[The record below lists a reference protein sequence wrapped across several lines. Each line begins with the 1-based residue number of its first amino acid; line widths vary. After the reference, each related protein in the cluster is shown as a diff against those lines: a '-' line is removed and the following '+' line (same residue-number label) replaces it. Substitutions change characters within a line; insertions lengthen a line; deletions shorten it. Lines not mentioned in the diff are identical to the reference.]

1 MSTIDQDV
9 LPDEKSTCMFCTV
22 PVNAGDQV
30 CGFCASYTPPEP
42 LTVNTLLAEAD
53 QHLAADPLVYPLAAR
68 IAHGSPAFPLN
79 GGWSCYVT
87 DVDRSRFTITATR
100 RDAETG
106 EIVNREFVCA
116 VLEVTA

>member
-1 MSTIDQDV
+1 MILQT
-9 LPDEKSTCMFCTV
+9 ECKHCTV
-22 PVNAGDQV
+22 PTDNGDV
-30 CGFCASYTPPEP
+30 CGFCKSYTLP
-42 LTVNTLLAEAD
+42 LEVDGLLTEAD
-53 QHLAADPLVYPLAAR
+53 QLLADDPLVYPLAAR

-87 DVDRSRFTITATR
+87 DVDRSRFTISATR
-100 RDAETG
+100 RDPETG

>member
-1 MSTIDQDV
+1 MMSSDPWQHQ
-9 LPDEKSTCMFCTV
+9 TCTSCTV
-22 PVNAGDQV
+22 PAATTTLDPSTGLCQ
-30 CGFCASYTPPEP
+30 FCADPPPP
-42 LTVNTLLAEAD
+42 LDADALLTEAD

-100 RDAETG
+100 RDPETG
-106 EIVNREFVCA
+106 ETANREFVCA

>member
-1 MSTIDQDV
+1 MTPAPRFRCSSARSTQRGA
-9 LPDEKSTCMFCTV
+9 LS
-22 PVNAGDQV
+22 
-30 CGFCASYTPPEP
+30 
-42 LTVNTLLAEAD
+42 
-53 QHLAADPLVYPLAAR
+53 HPLAAR

-100 RDAETG
+100 RDPETG

-116 VLEVTA
+116 VLEVTE

>member
-1 MSTIDQDV
+1 MILQT
-9 LPDEKSTCMFCTV
+9 ECKHCTV
-22 PVNAGDQV
+22 PVDSGDV
-30 CGFCASYTPPEP
+30 CAFCKTYQPPLEVDRL
-42 LTVNTLLAEAD
+42 LTEAD

-68 IAHGSPAFPLN
+68 IAHGSPAFPLQ
-79 GGWSCYVT
+79 GYSCYVT